1 MFHFALPTSRIIRDY
16 RNNWN
21 SENNMVSQKH
31 HINIAH
37 VKDGRSHSGR
47 TVLVDR
53 IWPRGQRKDEAP
65 WDEWLKSVAPSTEL
79 RKWYGHDH
87 DKYVEFVSRYKT
99 ELDTDEEQAKA
110 FKHLQDL
117 HCRGP
122 LILMTATKDLELS
135 QAQVLADLLG

>member
-1 MFHFALPTSRIIRDY
+1 MA
-16 RNNWN
+16 
-21 SENNMVSQKH
+21 SQKH
-31 HINIAH
+31 HIDIAH
-37 VKDGRSHSGR
+37 VKDGRPHSGR

-79 RKWYGHDH
+79 RKWYGHDQ
-87 DKYVEFVSRYKT
+87 DKYGEFVSRYKT

-110 FKHLQDL
+110 FQHLQDL

-135 QAQVLADLLG
+135 QAHVLADLLG